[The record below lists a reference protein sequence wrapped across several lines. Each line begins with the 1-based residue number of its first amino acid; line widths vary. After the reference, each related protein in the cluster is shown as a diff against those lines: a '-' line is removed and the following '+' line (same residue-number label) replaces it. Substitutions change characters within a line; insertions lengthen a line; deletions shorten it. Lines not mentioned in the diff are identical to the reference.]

1 MDNNEP
7 QKFPN
12 LHSVLL
18 TNHFNHSQMKWLLE
32 KVPKVKEA
40 ADEGN
45 LNFGTVDTWL
55 MRNLT
60 KEKSFVTDVS
70 NASRTMLMDIKSL
83 KWSQD
88 LCDFFGIDM
97 SCLPTIKSS
106 SEIYGYVSYEG
117 CPLPSNIPLGGCL
130 GDQQAA
136 LVGQKCFKPGMAK
149 NTYGTGCFMLYN
161 VGPEVVF
168 SNHGLLSTVAYQL
181 GSNEPPTYALE

>member
-1 MDNNEP
+1 
-7 QKFPN
+7 
-12 LHSVLL
+12 
-18 TNHFNHSQMKWLLE
+18 
-32 KVPKVKEA
+32 
-40 ADEGN
+40 
-45 LNFGTVDTWL
+45 
-55 MRNLT
+55 
-60 KEKSFVTDVS
+60 
-70 NASRTMLMDIKSL
+70 MDIKSL
-83 KWSQD
+83 NWSQD
-88 LCDFFGIDM
+88 LCDFFGIHM

-117 CPLPSNIPLGGCL
+117 CPLPSNIPFGGCL

-181 GSNEPPTYALE
+181 GANEPPTYALEWVRFFCNWHRREIINTLIFMQEKLSRLLSENYNFHKSDSICFQMISFFATFKKYVLSLTDKIR